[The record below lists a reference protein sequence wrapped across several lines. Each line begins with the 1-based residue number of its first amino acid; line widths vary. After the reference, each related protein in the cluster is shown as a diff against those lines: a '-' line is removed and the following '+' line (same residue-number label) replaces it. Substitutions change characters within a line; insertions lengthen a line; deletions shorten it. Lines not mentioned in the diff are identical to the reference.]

1 MVIQVIFD
9 DNTNDIIYSHML
21 QFGIEFGLNGNKIV
35 MFYRSSENAWV
46 ATSRDLLRISA
57 KQPSHYNGP
66 ERRNEVSLASYAFNP
81 SNKGPEPHRGSA
93 RRINAVD
100 SYGTT

>member
-1 MVIQVIFD
+1 MVIKVIFD
-9 DNTNDIIYSHML
+9 DNTNDMIYSHML

-35 MFYRSSENAWV
+35 MFYRDSENAWV
-46 ATSRDLLRISA
+46 ATSRDFLRKSV
-57 KQPSHYNGP
+57 KQPGHYNGP
-66 ERRNEVSLASYAFNP
+66 ERRNEVSLASYAFNT
-81 SNKGPEPHRGSA
+81 SDKGPEPYRGSA